1 MKIFASKTHID
12 LEAPIKMTEIQQE
25 KFIKFMQKMFP
36 DISVVYDIWEASKV
50 MPDDIIR
57 PPPIEWT
64 IDDYLTLLEPKSNEE
79 IEEKLGRTEMSV
91 KMKRGAFVP
100 DFYSWMSSKGYTSA
114 ITKKIVEEFFEERG
128 GI

>member
-12 LEAPIKMTEIQQE
+12 LEAPIQMIEIQQE
-25 KFIKFMQKMFP
+25 KFIEFMQQMFP
-36 DISVVYDIWEASKV
+36 EISVVYDYWEASKA
-50 MPDDIIR
+50 MPDDMERTNIK
-57 PPPIEWT
+57 WT

-100 DFYSWMSSKGYTSA
+100 DFYSWMSSKGYTST
-114 ITKKIVEEFFEERG
+114 ITKEILEEFFEERG
-128 GI
+128 GF

>member
-1 MKIFASKTHID
+1 MKIFASKTHTD
-12 LEAPIKMTEIQQE
+12 LEAPIQMTEIQLE
-25 KFIKFMQKMFP
+25 KFIECMQKMFP
-36 DISVVYDIWEASKV
+36 YIGVDYGIREASKV
-50 MPDDIIR
+50 MPDYRDR
-57 PPPIEWT
+57 PHIKWS

-100 DFYSWMSSKGYTSA
+100 DFYSWMSSMGYISP
-114 ITKKIVEEFFEERG
+114 ITKEMVEEFLEEKG